1 VSGSYAYDS
10 PVPRLISPEER
21 VRDATRALGWEPEV
35 ADSAAR
41 ALARRQASAGKTCAR
56 CGQEKPF
63 GAFGY
68 DPSSSTGRRSWCR
81 VCRSRPSRPSRP
93 RRV

>member
-1 VSGSYAYDS
+1 MTGSYAYDS
-10 PVPRLISPEER
+10 PVPRMISAEER
-21 VRDATRALGWEPEV
+21 VRDATRALGWENDV

-63 GAFGY
+63 SAFGV
-68 DPSSSTGRRSWCR
+68 DSTSASGRRSWCR
-81 VCRSRPSRPSRP
+81 VCRSRPTRSE
-93 RRV
+93 RV

>member
-1 VSGSYAYDS
+1 MT
-10 PVPRLISPEER
+10 PEER
-21 VRDATRALGWEPEV
+21 VRESTRVLGWDDEV

-63 GAFGY
+63 SAFGV
-68 DPSSSTGRRSWCR
+68 DSTSASGRRSWCR
-81 VCRSRPSRPSRP
+81 VCRSRPSRSSL
-93 RRV
+93 V